1 MHSKPAPFLC
11 ITASLQTVFQL
22 HEFIVSS
29 QRKKVS
35 PLLSNG
41 KVQRNL
47 NHTKGSI
54 DIYIY
59 LNWLPNLMYALLLV
73 HVHTLEREYI
83 ESNGSFTS
91 VVVEARWWGQTLH
104 VLCFHHLSFDIS
116 FSIHTTQVLGSR
128 EKRCFSSEPLS
139 TLPDIVYCMFL

>member
-59 LNWLPNLMYALLLV
+59 LFKLAAKS
-73 HVHTLEREYI
+73 HVCIAAGPRTHF
-83 ESNGSFTS
+83 G
-91 VVVEARWWGQTLH
+91 
-104 VLCFHHLSFDIS
+104 
-116 FSIHTTQVLGSR
+116 
-128 EKRCFSSEPLS
+128 KR
-139 TLPDIVYCMFL
+139 IY